1 MIGNIEKL
9 LIDGTLD
16 LHTFHPS
23 DVKALI
29 PDYLIECKKI
39 GIYDVRII
47 HGKGMGVLRKIVH
60 SVLSEL
66 SCVAQFQLAG
76 EREGSWGTTLVNLK
90 ANRYEMILA

>member
-1 MIGNIEKL
+1 MGNIEKF

-29 PDYLIECKKI
+29 PDYLIACKKI

-47 HGKGMGVLRKIVH
+47 HGKGMG
-60 SVLSEL
+60 
-66 SCVAQFQLAG
+66 
-76 EREGSWGTTLVNLK
+76 
-90 ANRYEMILA
+90 Y

>member
-1 MIGNIEKL
+1 MGNIEKL
-9 LIDGTLD
+9 LVDGTLD

-29 PDYLIECKKI
+29 PDYLIECQKI

-47 HGKGMGVLRKIVH
+47 HGKGTGVLRGIVH

-66 SCVAQFQLAG
+66 SYVAHFQLAG
-76 EREGSWGTTLVNLK
+76 ESEGAWGATLVTLK
-90 ANRYEMILA
+90 RIASP

>member
-1 MIGNIEKL
+1 MDNIEKL

-60 SVLSEL
+60 LVLSDL

-76 EREGSWGTTLVNLK
+76 EREGSWGATLVNLK
-90 ANRYEMILA
+90 RIDTK

>member
-1 MIGNIEKL
+1 MGNIEKL
-9 LIDGTLD
+9 LVDGTLD

-29 PDYLIECKKI
+29 PDYLIACKKI

-60 SVLSEL
+60 LVLSDL

-76 EREGSWGTTLVNLK
+76 EREGSWGATLVNLK
-90 ANRYEMILA
+90 RIDTK